1 MFQFPG
7 CPSVRLWIHLTMT
20 GHYSSRVSPF
30 GYLRINAC
38 LRLLVAFRSLPRPSS
53 AYGALASTLR
63 SCSLDFLVALWY
75 QSLGILI
82 LRPIVLSLIRFHFT
96 CVLCYHLATGLFF
109 LSPCQFALALCV
121 QLSRC
126 CQAVPGPFS
135 CGMLSLSTTLL
146 PGGGGGALQ
155 EPCQGC
161 PKTRFA
167 ANLRHGGSQWTRTTD
182 LTLIRRVL

>member
-53 AYGALASTLR
+53 AYGALASTLC
-63 SCSLDFLVALWY
+63 SYSLDFYVDSPKTNL
-75 QSLGILI
+75 
-82 LRPIVLSLIRFHFT
+82 LSLPAIPRWFWNRNDLIFT
-96 CVLCYHLATGLFF
+96 NLVL
-109 LSPCQFALALCV
+109 PI

-126 CQAVPGPFS
+126 
-135 CGMLSLSTTLL
+135 
-146 PGGGGGALQ
+146 
-155 EPCQGC
+155 
-161 PKTRFA
+161 
-167 ANLRHGGSQWTRTTD
+167 GGSRLRSAGELVDCSGLEPPTSRLSGECSNQ
-182 LTLIRRVL
+182 LS